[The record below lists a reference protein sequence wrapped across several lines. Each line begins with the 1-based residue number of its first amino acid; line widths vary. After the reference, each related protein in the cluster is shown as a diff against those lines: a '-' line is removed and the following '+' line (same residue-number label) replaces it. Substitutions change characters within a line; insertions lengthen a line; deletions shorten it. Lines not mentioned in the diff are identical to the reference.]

1 MITCLVTQNSPA
13 MVIFCFFTS
22 LAPSRCRPAP
32 GEVLGCSFPGSA
44 VLRCTEGPAV
54 AEGSAA
60 LSRCG
65 GPGPG
70 FAAPPLQL
78 GLLHHRYDTQ
88 SAKRLGLLI
97 KQMAADAGIIIHAYM
112 TTQEASFVSTWPH
125 PRMITCANVFSRGSK
140 WNNFRSLFW
149 AQDSTQLVNHLW
161 ITTADWPFL
170 FLFLGTFFFDGFLLL
185 WRSIWFFFCDKCYPQ
200 NC

>member
-13 MVIFCFFTS
+13 MVTFVFFTS

-44 VLRCTEGPAV
+44 FLRCAEGPAA

-70 FAAPPLQL
+70 FGFATVCATPSAGSSAPPVWHTVSEAL
-78 GLLHHRYDTQ
+78 G
-88 SAKRLGLLI
+88 
-97 KQMAADAGIIIHAYM
+97 
-112 TTQEASFVSTWPH
+112 
-125 PRMITCANVFSRGSK
+125 
-140 WNNFRSLFW
+140 SLE
-149 AQDSTQLVNHLW
+149 LVNHLW

-170 FLFLGTFFFDGFLLL
+170 FLFLGTFFFEGLFLL
-185 WRSIWFFFCDKCYPQ
+185 WRSIWFFFVTSTTHKIVKRSFWWAYSLGHLKFASLKVKFCSFLSCLGLFLEPFGCL
-200 NC
+200 NLCPLPFFLIAFLI